1 MNTRPGIFDNWM
13 DLEKTMLLAETLGCI
28 GWLVI
33 GMIIFL
39 IWVLIAAV

>member
-1 MNTRPGIFDNWM
+1 MNTRPGIFDNWTDFWGM
-13 DLEKTMLLAETLGCI
+13 MLVAVPIGCI